1 MCPVDE
7 ESLPA
12 SKIIPLNGVI
22 NFQLATLSLTFTYQV
37 TTHKLKI
44 ALTVFARKKHGPT
57 TKQPSLKGH
66 NRMNTNQPLQTLLA
80 ANTSKTEAA
89 QNLGAT
95 YDTLTKALD
104 EYKDAFA
111 TATKTGWA
119 KNDLLR
125 AGFADPSKL
134 RLPREKKTSTN
145 ETEAN

>member
-1 MCPVDE
+1 VCPVDE

-22 NFQLATLSLTFTYQV
+22 NFQLATLSFTFTYQG
-37 TTHKLKI
+37 TTHKPKI

-66 NRMNTNQPLQTLLA
+66 NMNVNQPLQTLLA

-125 AGFADPSKL
+125 AGFADPAKL

>member
-1 MCPVDE
+1 
-7 ESLPA
+7 
-12 SKIIPLNGVI
+12 
-22 NFQLATLSLTFTYQV
+22 
-37 TTHKLKI
+37 
-44 ALTVFARKKHGPT
+44 
-57 TKQPSLKGH
+57 
-66 NRMNTNQPLQTLLA
+66 MNTNQPLQTLLA

-125 AGFADPSKL
+125 AGFADPAKL
-134 RLPREKKTSTN
+134 RLPREKKTSTKLRRTRDADQGTVN
-145 ETEAN
+145 CFWHCHYH

>member
-44 ALTVFARKKHGPT
+44 ALTVFARKKHGPI

-66 NRMNTNQPLQTLLA
+66 NMNVNQPLQTLLA

-125 AGFADPSKL
+125 AGFADPAKL